1 MEAIKEVYLQ
11 ELEEKYGT
19 DLVKKLQE
27 NIDYATKE
35 NIEFKIE
42 VVSFDSTYF
51 TDIAIITSAYAY
63 VYEVSLKRKKITS
76 ENYIGWRACA
86 EIAKIMK
93 KL

>member
-1 MEAIKEVYLQ
+1 MDAIQEVNLQ
-11 ELEEKYGT
+11 ELEEKYGAG
-19 DLVKKLQE
+19 LVEKLQE

-42 VVSFDSTYF
+42 IVSNDSTYF
-51 TDIAIITSAYAY
+51 ADIAFITSAYAY
-63 VYEVSLKRKKITS
+63 VYEVSLKRKTITS